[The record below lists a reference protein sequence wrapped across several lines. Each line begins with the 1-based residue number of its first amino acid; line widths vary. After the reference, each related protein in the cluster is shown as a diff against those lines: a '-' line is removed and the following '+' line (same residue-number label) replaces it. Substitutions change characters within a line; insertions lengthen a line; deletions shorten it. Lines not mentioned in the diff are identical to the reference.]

1 MARKNPA
8 FFQRVGFTLKMGG
21 DLLIN
26 SKIGIERIPQK
37 KSKKQSFIAKLFWIW
52 YKEELIK

>member
-1 MARKNPA
+1 VARQNPA

-26 SKIGIERIPQK
+26 SKIGKESHRKNQK
-37 KSKKQSFIAKLFWIW
+37 NKVLLQNYFGFGIRRN
-52 YKEELIK
+52 